1 MTYSSYQSKIQVN
14 TKTYDLINLHAKLS
28 GQLSVSVSDPV
39 HCPATGQVLVR
50 ERVPVV
56 LQGTEQELHAPYALH

>member
-1 MTYSSYQSKIQVN
+1 MITN
-14 TKTYDLINLHAKLS
+14 NLHDGFV

-56 LQGTEQELHAPYALH
+56 PQGTEQELHAPNALH